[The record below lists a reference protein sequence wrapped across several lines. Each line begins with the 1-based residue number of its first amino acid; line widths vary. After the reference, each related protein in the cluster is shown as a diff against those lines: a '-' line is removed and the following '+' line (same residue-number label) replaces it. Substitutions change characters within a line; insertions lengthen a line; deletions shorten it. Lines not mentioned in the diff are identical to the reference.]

1 MDHIF
6 GELRCQRGRQG
17 KAQTRLASVTS
28 PGERADLKTW
38 ELKNS
43 KQPTPWILFSKA
55 LPIALKKELS
65 PLPAQETK
73 STALQNP

>member
-1 MDHIF
+1 MPEREGVKSPGQLDT
-6 GELRCQRGRQG
+6 
-17 KAQTRLASVTS
+17 AS

-43 KQPTPWILFSKA
+43 KEPTPWILFSKA

-65 PLPAQETK
+65 LLPAQETK